1 MKKLLYILT
10 AALAAALC
18 ACGDNGDVFD
28 LTASQRMDKAVER
41 YRFALLAS
49 ETWVME
55 YFPDEDLKYGG
66 WVYVIEFRED
76 NTLKAWFEGSTF
88 IPGQSPVVESGYAV
102 EFTTGP
108 MLKFTTHNDYL
119 HFFSFPGGSNGAGYQ
134 GYKGDYEF
142 TIMEMSPAFDE
153 IIMRGIK
160 TGNRIRLTPLSGEYT
175 PESYIEAI
183 RANQQSVK
191 RTKFRVTANGEEVAT
206 IERANAI
213 YPGSFTQYAASKTWT
228 ISYTYDE
235 PLRDIAGN
243 QMLDSDG
250 NPMFTAVE
258 VSDPI
263 CVINLPGNVMQFYEP
278 YAFRGDVVPML
289 KGQTMRTFQWQLGAT
304 SSSDCFVCTDSFFD
318 FKLIP

>member
-1 MKKLLYILT
+1 MKKLLYIIL
-10 AALAAALC
+10 AGLAAAFC
-18 ACGDNGDVFD
+18 ACGDSDEAFD

-49 ETWVME
+49 ERWVME
-55 YFPDEDLKYGG
+55 YFPDEELNYGG
-66 WVYVIEFRED
+66 WVYVIEFHAD

-88 IPGQSPVVESGYAV
+88 ITGTPPVTESNYAV
-102 EFTTGP
+102 EFSTGP
-108 MLKFTTHNDYL
+108 MLKFTTHNDFL
-119 HFFSFPGGSNGAGYQ
+119 HFFSFPGANGAGYE

-175 PESYIEAI
+175 PESYIETV
-183 RANQQSVK
+183 RADQQSVK

-213 YPGSFTQYAASKTWT
+213 YPGSFTQYAASKIWT
-228 ISYTYDE
+228 ISYAYDE
-235 PLRDIAGN
+235 PLCDIAGN
-243 QMLDSDG
+243 PMLDG
-250 NPMFTAVE
+250 NGERMYETIE
-258 VSDPI
+258 VNDRIS
-263 CVINLPGNVMQFYEP
+263 VINLPGNVMQIYEP
-278 YAFRGDVVPML
+278 YAFRGDVIPML